1 MSRSAK
7 RASFYADLDL
17 LRSQF
22 DALDPLKSGYIGYSE
37 LTKLVQSMQGFEE
50 SMVPELMT
58 QLDRDKDGKVR
69 VNRATRRRWVYLTF
83 NAPSGSQLGG
93 RAGTLCKQP
102 LYYQLLSCNFSQ
114 VELNLHL
121 CCV

>member
-7 RASFYADLDL
+7 RASFCADLDL

-22 DALDPLKSGYIGYSE
+22 DALDPRKSGYIGYSE

-69 VNRATRRRWVYLTF
+69 VNRATCRR
-83 NAPSGSQLGG
+83 GG
-93 RAGTLCKQP
+93 VSDIQRP
-102 LYYQLLSCNFSQ
+102 LKLAAWRPGWY
-114 VELNLHL
+114 VM
-121 CCV
+121 